1 MDIIY
6 TSGNKKKPKNDMLVD
21 MNIVSFVFQNGC
33 VLAFGIM
40 TTIILEVVMP
50 NRIHILDNMKPSN
63 PIIGKV
69 AL

>member
-1 MDIIY
+1 
-6 TSGNKKKPKNDMLVD
+6 MLVD